1 MKSGSVKSN
10 LYKNYL
16 SIMLESFEVTTTEK
30 VLLSFLIKL
39 AKLEGF
45 PVFIAVKVPIE
56 LFGPRLGVIG
66 HVGSVKVVDSPRK

>member
-1 MKSGSVKSN
+1 MHFTVISKYGLIGGSTVKSGLVNSN
-10 LYKNYL
+10 LYRNYL

-45 PVFIAVKVPIE
+45 P
-56 LFGPRLGVIG
+56 
-66 HVGSVKVVDSPRK
+66 